1 MSEKW
6 IWLPDWAS
14 NLGIWEDDLM
24 DVAPSANHIYV
35 QYSQLA
41 EFLEHPMDI
50 PELKKSSTVVAWG
63 LGALSLLCSG
73 AGPQK
78 GQKWILLS
86 PFANFCD
93 EEGPWNSENL
103 LFKAREMHSSLDVGL
118 KAFKEQFDDEFSDW
132 PEEWLDAA
140 RKMDATLLADG
151 LKFLAA
157 QRIENVVENS
167 EDIQVL
173 FGRMDQDVTP
183 AMTLRLK
190 EFLPKATF
198 KERPKSGHWPP
209 MMLF

>member
-1 MSEKW
+1 MAPH
-6 IWLPDWAS
+6 L
-14 NLGIWEDDLM
+14 DDVYAI
-24 DVAPSANHIYV
+24 DGVSKAN
-35 QYSQLA
+35 
-41 EFLEHPMDI
+41 
-50 PELKKSSTVVAWG
+50 TVVGWG
-63 LGALSLLCSG
+63 LGAFILLLSASKRP
-73 AGPQK
+73 AN
-78 GQKWILLS
+78 QKWILLS

-183 AMTLRLK
+183 AMTLRLPQTTGCGHGTQTT
-190 EFLPKATF
+190 EHGSKAPAQVQAFRSAELRATA
-198 KERPKSGHWPP
+198 S
-209 MMLF
+209 L